1 MLLIDSDI
9 LIDFIRGYKPAY
21 SFFEKNKRIVFISI
35 LSKFEIIAGAKDQ
48 NKIIKLEEFL
58 SNFSVLTLSN
68 EIIESAYEIFKT
80 SFLTNNM
87 SANDALIAA
96 TSIYFKF
103 PLVSRNKKH
112 YSKIEKLELIVP
124 Y

>member
-1 MLLIDSDI
+1 L
-9 LIDFIRGYKPAY
+9 
-21 SFFEKNKRIVFISI
+21 E
-35 LSKFEIIAGAKDQ
+35 
-48 NKIIKLEEFL
+48 LEEFL

-68 EIIESAYEIFKT
+68 EIIESAYEIYKT

-87 SANDALIAA
+87 SVNDALIAS

-112 YSKIEKLELIVP
+112 YSAIEKLELITPP